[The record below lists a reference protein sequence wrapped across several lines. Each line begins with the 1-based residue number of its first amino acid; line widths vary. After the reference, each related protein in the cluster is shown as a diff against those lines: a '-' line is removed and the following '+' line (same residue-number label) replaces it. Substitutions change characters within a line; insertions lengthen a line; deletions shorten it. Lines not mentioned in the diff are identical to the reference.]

1 MDVVKWLSQFLFL
14 IVQGIFYILYY
25 VEVAF
30 YWLAGAGNPLDV
42 KVGDGQADAW
52 MDSNIII
59 QLLTEP
65 KQEGEPNAIQQ
76 IFPIFLLLGLCIFA
90 VSLIIA
96 IVKST
101 MVDDPGAGKKVFRR
115 SLEALLM
122 FIGIS
127 VGFIFFI
134 SAVSSLMN
142 VLVNAVST
150 ALGSGGNQTS
160 MANTL
165 FYSCFSG
172 VKNPDQVFGESI
184 KLITVD
190 GGMMSY
196 EQINNVIS
204 LKFTDGNFNYIIA
217 LLVGCVILWAMF
229 VCVLGLVERII
240 NLILLYIIGPVTVGT
255 TPMDEGE
262 RFKAWRGLV
271 LAKSLGAFGNI
282 LSVYIYLYFID
293 YYGTFVSPDSHMA
306 LKIIYYIIAIGG
318 AFTASKGANL
328 IASIVSRE
336 AGVQDGWSQSQTNGL
351 LQGGMSMAKGVLGGA
366 MIGAGSMISAGAN
379 GLGNGTTAF
388 SSPVASNGEAPTQ
401 KGIKRALNQ
410 VTSGAKKV
418 GSAVGTGFSY
428 GRFQG
433 AMSGATQGLI
443 GGAVALGGVVLG
455 GAVKG
460 IGAGVKAIAGGI
472 KNKVTGGPSA
482 SRDKLSD
489 KNAKKELATKFT
501 ADRQKSNEDARKQRL
516 AEVSK
521 PLDNFRENKAN
532 RDIEASK
539 PIENI
544 KEMKRDVR
552 LANINPEETKKF
564 KEKYGFVPTDKV
576 AQKQYIEKQR
586 QDHASK
592 VLENKGANKEEKSTP
607 EFKNAKKSISAIN
620 KYFDQKNKDDKW
632 SLKHGSAKY
641 EIGKK
646 PVVEPTKEKAPEVE
660 KVTEEPKGGKF
671 EKPVEDTS
679 KKIPEVKKP
688 EGLKPEETP
697 KEEKK
702 GDAE

>member
-1 MDVVKWLSQFLFL
+1 MDVVKWISQFLFM
-14 IVQGIFYILYY
+14 IVQGVFTILYY

-42 KVGDGQADAW
+42 KLNDGQADAW
-52 MDSNIII
+52 MDSNIIVRLI
-59 QLLTEP
+59 QE
-65 KQEGEPNAIQQ
+65 ERVQQ
-76 IFPIFLLLGLCIFA
+76 AFTIFA
-90 VSLIIA
+90 LIGLGIFVVSVILAVI
-96 IVKST
+96 KSS
-101 MVDDPGAGKKVFRR
+101 MVEDPGSRKKVIRR
-115 SLEALLM
+115 SLEALLI
-122 FIGIS
+122 FIGLS
-127 VGFIFFI
+127 LGFIFFV
-134 SAVSSLMN
+134 SVVSSLMN
-142 VLVNAVST
+142 IVTNSIST
-150 ALGSGGNQTS
+150 ILGTGSDQTS

-172 VKNPDQVFGESI
+172 VGDMDVFGKNI
-184 KLITVD
+184 MLITPE
-190 GGMMSY
+190 GGNMTY
-196 EQINNVIS
+196 EQINKVIS

-240 NLILLYIIGPVTVGT
+240 NIILLYLIGPATVGT
-255 TPMDEGE
+255 SPMDDGE

-271 LAKSLGAFGNI
+271 LAKALGVFGNI
-282 LSVYIYLYFID
+282 LSIYIYLFIIGE
-293 YYGTFVSPDSHMA
+293 YGEFVHPDSHMA
-306 LKIIYYIIAIGG
+306 LKIIYYVIAIGG
-318 AFTASKGANL
+318 AFTSSKGANL

-544 KEMKRDVR
+544 KEMKRDLR

-576 AQKQYIEKQR
+576 AQKQYIEKQK

-592 VLENKGANKEEKSTP
+592 VLENKGANKEEQSTP

-646 PVVEPTKEKAPEVE
+646 PIVEPTKEKAPEVE